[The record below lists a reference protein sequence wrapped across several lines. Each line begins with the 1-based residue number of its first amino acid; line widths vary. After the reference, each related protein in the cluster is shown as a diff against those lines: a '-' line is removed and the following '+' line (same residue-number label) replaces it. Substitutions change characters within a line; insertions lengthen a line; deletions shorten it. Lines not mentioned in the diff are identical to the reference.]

1 MGFLKNFEEFGENPV
16 ELGLILGGPKA
27 IWVLSGDDDNVGTA
41 ISILVTEVL
50 TDDAPETIP
59 VHGPANLLFG
69 SHKANA
75 MTHRMLLVFR

>member
-1 MGFLKNFEEFGENPV
+1 MGFLKSFEEFGENLV
-16 ELGLILGGPKA
+16 ELGLILGRPKVT
-27 IWVLSGDDDNVGTA
+27 WVLSGDDDNVGKA

-50 TDDAPETIP
+50 TDDTAETIP

-75 MTHRMLLVFR
+75 MTNSMLSVFR

>member
-1 MGFLKNFEEFGENPV
+1 MGFLKSFEEFGENLV
-16 ELGLILGGPKA
+16 ELGLILSRPKA
-27 IWVLSGDDDNVGTA
+27 IWVLSGDDDTVGTV